1 MAAAASKPRI
11 LKEKKKCEKGKKVQF
26 GVFYHT
32 NNFERKKNYL
42 KILSRLFCCKT
53 ETGSNSS
60 HWKHSLPRV
69 DYPGHPCNENG
80 DDHDDDHQDHDD
92 HHHDHHHD
100 HKDDKGDDGGSKY
113 F

>member
-1 MAAAASKPRI
+1 MAGAASKPRI
-11 LKEKKKCEKGKKVQF
+11 LKEKKKCEKGKKS
-26 GVFYHT
+26 T
-32 NNFERKKNYL
+32 AWSSTIPIILREKAKKKNHL

-80 DDHDDDHQDHDD
+80 DDHDDDHYD
-92 HHHDHHHD
+92 HDHHHD